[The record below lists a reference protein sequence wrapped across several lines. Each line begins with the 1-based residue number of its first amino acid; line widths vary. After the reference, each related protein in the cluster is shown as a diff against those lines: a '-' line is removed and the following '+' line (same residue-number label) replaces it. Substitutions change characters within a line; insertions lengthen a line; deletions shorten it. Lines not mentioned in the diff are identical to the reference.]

1 MNTLFSSEAAILA
14 IMATTVAIAF
24 FIQRYK
30 WASWAGPA
38 LFSVILGILLS
49 NFKILPFWHDV
60 YGVFFEYAIPLSLT
74 MMLLSVNL
82 KEWIKLAKQPLFA
95 MLIAVLSVSVVSIIA
110 GLYFAPKIPEG
121 WKIAGMFIGTY
132 TGGSS
137 NLTAIATGL
146 NVSPTTLAGANA
158 ADYIIG
164 IPSLIIMFAIPGF
177 IARWKGFNRF
187 WPYKL
192 TEEELN
198 SGEQVE
204 LFAKQQWSIQDIAL
218 LFAIALAVT
227 AISTMLSSQVSEL
240 IASAV
245 RIISVTT
252 LAIILAQFKP
262 VRAIKGNTDLG
273 MFFAMF
279 FLVIIGLTI
288 DIKAFINTAP
298 LITLYCAVIIITSF
312 ILHVALCRVF
322 KIKYQYVLIS
332 IVSSIAD
339 GTSAAVVSGSAK
351 WKSIVSTAVILG
363 SVGMALGNYVGIGV
377 AYLVKALIGA

>member
-1 MNTLFSSEAAILA
+1 MNTLFSSEVAVLA
-14 IMATTVAIAF
+14 IMAVTVALAF

-49 NFKILPFWHDV
+49 NLKILPFWHDV

-74 MMLLSVNL
+74 MMLLNVDL
-82 KEWIKLAKQPLFA
+82 KKWLKLAKQPLLA
-95 MLIAVLSVSVVSIIA
+95 MLFAVLSVSIVSIIA

-121 WKIAGMFIGTY
+121 WKLAGMFIGTY

-146 NVSPTTLAGANA
+146 NATPTTLAGANA
-158 ADYIIG
+158 ADYVVG
-164 IPSLIIMFAIPGF
+164 IPAMIILFAIPAF
-177 IARWKGFNRF
+177 IVKWKGFKKF
-187 WPYKL
+187 WPYSL

-204 LFAKQQWSIQDIAL
+204 LFAKQKWSVQDIAL
-218 LFAIALAVT
+218 LFAIAFAVT
-227 AISTMLSSQVSEL
+227 AISTMLASQFSEL
-240 IASAV
+240 VASAV

-262 VRAIKGNTDLG
+262 VREIKGNTDLG
-273 MFFAMF
+273 IFIAMF

-288 DIKAFINTAP
+288 DIKAFVSTAP
-298 LITLYCAVIIITSF
+298 MITLYCSVIIITSF
-312 ILHVALCRVF
+312 ILHLVLCRVF

-332 IVSSIAD
+332 IIASIAD

-363 SVGMALGNYVGIGV
+363 SLGMALGNYVGIGV
-377 AYLVKALIGA
+377 AYLIKGLIGA